1 MSQDNGVF
9 FEVVPESCVEE
20 AVSGTSQVLD
30 GFCDQALSE
39 GFTDDVVEQARQLG
53 ASCKTYAEFTD
64 VINRVLD
71 NLDAADR
78 REAQRK
84 LNVQRSIQRSL
95 QRLAQQDI
103 MGLIDQQIQ
112 KVYNT
117 TSVAAI
123 ELTEELAKS
132 FTQEMLQLY
141 GNVAYATYLCMSSAW
156 VKQGMKACLDK
167 WDESMDTKN
176 FVGAYLKSKG
186 ATEETMNS
194 NIRKLPEYLPD
205 AYKNEAS
212 PILYKAYLSMQ
223 LMTRKNTD
231 AEVNPQQ
238 ILSCV
243 TYYKTLNQYYKKGTP
258 YKAACAIATY
268 AACKELTLK
277 VSYGYTVFMPYTGW
291 CLFDAALNNALGP
304 LAEEF
309 NAPPK
314 QEEFA
319 NAREEKLEREI
330 KQQAVEKPAVKIKT
344 NTQPAK
350 PAVKKTPNKRQ
361 GVNIAPYI
369 PKWFIATFIHIV
381 VCLVLLIFTK
391 FFAILSGI
399 AFVFATI
406 GWFNVENET
415 DINGK
420 SPYIY
425 IVGGYIGFIA
435 AMLLY
440 VM

>member
-9 FEVVPESCVEE
+9 FEVVPESCAEE
-20 AVSGTSQVLD
+20 AVSSTSYVLD
-30 GFCDQALSE
+30 GFCEQALTE
-39 GFTDDVVEQARQLG
+39 GFTNDVVEQARKLG
-53 ASCKTYAEFTD
+53 DGCKTYAEFTD

-84 LNVQRSIQRSL
+84 LDIQRSIQRSL

-103 MGLIDQQIQ
+103 MGLIDHQIQ
-112 KVYNT
+112 QVYNT

-123 ELTEELAKS
+123 ELTEVLARS

-141 GNVAYATYLCMSSAW
+141 GNVAYATYLCMNSAW

-167 WDESMDTKN
+167 WDESMDMKN

-186 ATEETMNS
+186 ATDETMNS

-205 AYKNEAS
+205 AYKNETS
-212 PILYKAYLSMQ
+212 PVLYKAYLSMQ
-223 LMTRKNTD
+223 YMTRKNTD
-231 AEVNPQQ
+231 AEINPQQ

-243 TYYKTLNQYYKKGTP
+243 TYYKTLNQYYKNGTP
-258 YKAACAIATY
+258 FKAACAIATY
-268 AACKELTLK
+268 AACKELNIK
-277 VSYGYTVFMPYTGW
+277 ASYGYTVFMSYTGW

-304 LAEEF
+304 LVEEF
-309 NAPPK
+309 NAPQQ
-314 QEEFA
+314 QEEVA
-319 NAREEKLEREI
+319 TAREERLEREI
-330 KQQAVEKPAVKIKT
+330 KKQVTEKPEVKVKT
-344 NTQPAK
+344 NTAPQK
-350 PAVKKTPNKRQ
+350 PVVRSTPKKKQ
-361 GVNIAPYI
+361 QVNIAPYI

-381 VCLVLLIFTK
+381 VCLILLIFTR

-415 DINGK
+415 DIGGK
-420 SPYIY
+420 SPYLY
-425 IVGGYIGFIA
+425 IVGGYVGFIA